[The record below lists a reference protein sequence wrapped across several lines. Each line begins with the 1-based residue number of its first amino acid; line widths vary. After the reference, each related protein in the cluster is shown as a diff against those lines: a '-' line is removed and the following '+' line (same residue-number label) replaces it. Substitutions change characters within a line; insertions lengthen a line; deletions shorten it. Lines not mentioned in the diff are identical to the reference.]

1 MKENKS
7 LNSYEELSRERKQL
21 QKENK
26 LQKAIATAGWQM
38 LKASYLSDEERLNP
52 RLRYETIAKT
62 LASHIEGKLPY
73 LDGVSSWETSFFNLL
88 WESDVSPSSPMLTNT
103 GNDRGL
109 PVSCSGCYIEDSVD
123 GFYTSLHENALL
135 SKYGFGTSGYFGDVR
150 PRGAIFGENG
160 KATGSIPVFD
170 TFVDMAKKISQGS
183 QRRGAFAGY
192 FDLMSPD
199 FDELINYIR
208 PDDDDKNIGFCVYKE
223 DLEKWKNGDLEVNRR
238 IAECEALANDIGK
251 GYLFK
256 SSLANELLPK
266 YYKDAG
272 LVSYASNLCVTGN
285 QRVPSNKG
293 LITAYELFELG
304 TDLKLFDNEK
314 VVKSSPMKLIE
325 KNANVYKITLEN
337 GMTHNVTGYH
347 KVKTNCGDKAITDL
361 NIGDKVAI
369 QTKKG
374 IFGKTSMPKEAFL
387 LGLYQGDGTQ
397 HKESIMIDLWE
408 NDFDLID
415 TVEEYVNYVCNK
427 YKTQTREHSSR
438 IYNSPK
444 FGECKVSTGFVK
456 KKRLVSRGLK
466 KCLNF
471 EKGYVPQWIWESN
484 EKTQWSYI
492 KGLFYAD
499 GTVNISKSKGLPLQ
513 LSLANIDKDFLLELQ
528 LILANLGMQ
537 TSIRLLRN
545 EGLHLMP
552 NGKGGESLYNSKKCY
567 RLIIG
572 NKNDALI
579 FEKNTGFLSRKK
591 ISLEKR
597 KYRDNS
603 KKYYKVKSI
612 KYIGKEDVYCVNV
625 DSKEHHWVCNGIITH
640 NCTEINLG
648 INKDLIFTCVLLS
661 INLANWDKIKGT
673 NKIQIATIMLDCLAS
688 EFIKKAK
695 EIKGLEKAVKFTE
708 ISRALG
714 LGVCG
719 FHSYLQKNMISFDS
733 IDATYKNG
741 EIFREI
747 ERETII
753 ASEYMAKYL
762 GECELTKG
770 HGRRNASLRAIA
782 PTKSTALI
790 MGGVSEGINPFPQNM
805 YTQKTS
811 GGEVFRMNPELL
823 SLMKRKKIDTD
834 ENFELIKLAGGSIQE
849 LPFFTEDEKR
859 VFRTAFEIDQRVIL
873 RLAEQRQQYLDQL
886 QSVNLFFAGTENED
900 YIHEIHQRF
909 LMSDKL
915 VSRYYV
921 NGIRE
926 KGVHYQQDKQECI
939 ACQ

>member
-208 PDDDDKNIGFCVYKE
+208 SDDDDKNIGFCVYKE

-272 LVSYASNLCVTGN
+272 LVSYASNL
-285 QRVPSNKG
+285 
-293 LITAYELFELG
+293 
-304 TDLKLFDNEK
+304 
-314 VVKSSPMKLIE
+314 
-325 KNANVYKITLEN
+325 
-337 GMTHNVTGYH
+337 
-347 KVKTNCGDKAITDL
+347 
-361 NIGDKVAI
+361 
-369 QTKKG
+369 
-374 IFGKTSMPKEAFL
+374 
-387 LGLYQGDGTQ
+387 
-397 HKESIMIDLWE
+397 
-408 NDFDLID
+408 
-415 TVEEYVNYVCNK
+415 
-427 YKTQTREHSSR
+427 
-438 IYNSPK
+438 
-444 FGECKVSTGFVK
+444 
-456 KKRLVSRGLK
+456 
-466 KCLNF
+466 
-471 EKGYVPQWIWESN
+471 
-484 EKTQWSYI
+484 
-492 KGLFYAD
+492 
-499 GTVNISKSKGLPLQ
+499 
-513 LSLANIDKDFLLELQ
+513 
-528 LILANLGMQ
+528 
-537 TSIRLLRN
+537 
-545 EGLHLMP
+545 
-552 NGKGGESLYNSKKCY
+552 
-567 RLIIG
+567 
-572 NKNDALI
+572 
-579 FEKNTGFLSRKK
+579 
-591 ISLEKR
+591 
-597 KYRDNS
+597 
-603 KKYYKVKSI
+603 
-612 KYIGKEDVYCVNV
+612 
-625 DSKEHHWVCNGIITH
+625 
-640 NCTEINLG
+640 CTEINLG

-753 ASEYMAKYL
+753 ASEYMAKFL